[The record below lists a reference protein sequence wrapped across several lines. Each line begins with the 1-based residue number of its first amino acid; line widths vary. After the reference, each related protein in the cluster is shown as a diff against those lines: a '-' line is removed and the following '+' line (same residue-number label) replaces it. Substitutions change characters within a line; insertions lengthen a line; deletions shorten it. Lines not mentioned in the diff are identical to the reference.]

1 MKKIFEQPCITL
13 LNILTDTNNPTN
25 IMRKIVFIFS
35 LFAFLLFQSGCVRHS
50 KCDCIDESTT
60 LSGVLIIYEDPL
72 IFGVKGQYK
81 VPALLL
87 PGNPSQEEIEK
98 ALNRDINP
106 FTGNFYLIRG
116 NRTINKKYHLQN
128 VNLAVI
134 ANYHNCFD
142 EPATYRILCIEKK

>member
-1 MKKIFEQPCITL
+1 
-13 LNILTDTNNPTN
+13 
-25 IMRKIVFIFS
+25 MRKIVFSIA
-35 LFAFLLFQSGCVRHS
+35 LFTLLLFQVGCTKHN
-50 KCDCIDESTT
+50 KCDCIEESIT
-60 LSGVLIIYEDPL
+60 LSGVLINYEDPL

-142 EPATYRILCIEKK
+142 EPATYRILCIEKE